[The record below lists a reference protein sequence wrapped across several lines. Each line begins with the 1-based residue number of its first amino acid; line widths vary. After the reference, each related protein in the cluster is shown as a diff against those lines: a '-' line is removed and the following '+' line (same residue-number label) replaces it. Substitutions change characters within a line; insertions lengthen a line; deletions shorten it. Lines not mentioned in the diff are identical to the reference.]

1 MRSYYD
7 KRPSVSDPGLQ
18 TSAALD
24 ETGWRLLAA
33 LQDDPRASWR
43 ALARAVGL
51 STPAVAERMRRLEAG
66 GVIAGFRVVLDAA
79 RLGRPLQAFLRL
91 AAQAGAHQ
99 RVTDLCRTLPAV
111 RECHHL
117 SGDDGYL
124 IRLAVAD
131 VAELED
137 VIARFR
143 LVGQASTSLILSSPV
158 ETKPLA
164 PPGKLTRS

>member
-1 MRSYYD
+1 M
-7 KRPSVSDPGLQ
+7 
-18 TSAALD
+18 TETLD

-33 LQDDPRASWR
+33 LQDDPRRSLR
-43 ALARAVGL
+43 ALGRAVGL
-51 STPAVAERMRRLEAG
+51 STPTVAERMRRMEES

-91 AAQAGAHQ
+91 DAEAGAHQ
-99 RVTDLCRTLPAV
+99 RIGDLCRSLPAV

-131 VAELED
+131 VGELED

-143 LVGQASTSLILSSPV
+143 LIGRAATSLILSSPV
-158 ETKPLA
+158 ADKPFA
-164 PPGKLTRS
+164 VPR